1 CSRKHPVHLWF
12 SLGAKQQTTC
22 ALSTTVTSKLG
33 ALPFASTRS
42 LRVRTASDPLV
53 TQAYQD
59 LLRVATDIDPHEPAI
74 QEALK
79 AFREAAEYNLPGGKR
94 NRLLAVVH
102 AYELLAEESAPHLEL
117 ACLLGWCVELLQSY
131 FLVMDDIMDSSPVR
145 RGRPSWYTVPG
156 VGLRAINDALFLDKA
171 VLWVIRRRLG
181 HLRCY
186 LALSELFQESDL
198 RTVLG
203 QGMDMLSQK
212 STLDGLSPDRYWA
225 IVTYKTAFYSF
236 VLPVRAG
243 MLLAGVDDPVLHAQ
257 AQQAAIQL
265 GRAFQ
270 VQDDFIDCFGD
281 PKVTGKVGMD
291 IVDGKCSWLAVKAAQ
306 LASPTQRSVLEANL
320 GKGASGGPEE
330 AAVKALYE
338 ELDIRGHYAAYESS
352 AFAEFDSQLRD
363 LPAGLVAV
371 FRLLRDAI
379 FGRDK

>member
-1 CSRKHPVHLWF
+1 MQKVRDS
-12 SLGAKQQTTC
+12 
-22 ALSTTVTSKLG
+22 
-33 ALPFASTRS
+33 RS

-53 TQAYQD
+53 VRAYQE
-59 LLRVATDIDPHEPAI
+59 LLRVATDIDSHEPAL
-74 QEALK
+74 QDVLD
-79 AFREAAEYNLPGGKR
+79 AFRKAAEYNLPGGKR

-145 RGRPSWYTVPG
+145 RGRPTWYTVPG
-156 VGLRAINDALFLDKA
+156 VGLRAINDALFLEKA
-171 VLWVIRRRLG
+171 MLWVIRRRLG
-181 HLRCY
+181 HLPCY
-186 LALSELFQESDL
+186 LALLELFHETDF

-203 QGMDMLSQK
+203 QGLDMLSER
-212 STLDGLSPDRYWA
+212 STLDGLGADRYWA

-243 MLLAGVDDPVLHAQ
+243 MLLAGVEDPALHTQ
-257 AQQAAIQL
+257 AQQVALQL

-281 PKVTGKVGMD
+281 PEATGKVGMD

-306 LASPTQRSVLEANL
+306 LVSPAQRAVLEANL

-338 ELDIRGHYAAYESS
+338 ELDLRGHYAAYEKS
-352 AFAEFDSQLRD
+352 AFAEFDSQLQD
-363 LPAGLVAV
+363 LPAGLAAL
-371 FRLLRDAI
+371 FRLMRDAL